1 MHAGE
6 YLDESRQWTLQFLI
20 ALTPKYP
27 TARGSGLWVVF
38 PDAGEVRVFF
48 PPPINLNLNPSGFSD
63 RTR

>member
-6 YLDESRQWTLQFLI
+6 YLDESRQWTLQFLN

-38 PDAGEVRVFF
+38 PDAGEVRVLS
-48 PPPINLNLNPSGFSD
+48 LNILSILLAFLL
-63 RTR
+63 